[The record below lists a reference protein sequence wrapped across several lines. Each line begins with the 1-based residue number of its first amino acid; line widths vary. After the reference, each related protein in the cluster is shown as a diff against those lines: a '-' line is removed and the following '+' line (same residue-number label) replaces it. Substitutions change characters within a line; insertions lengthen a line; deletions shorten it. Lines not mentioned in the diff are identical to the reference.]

1 MVHIGWNKL
10 VNINATPKARQGMGT
25 TGPWLSPLVG
35 QLPPMEHPGLNPRGP
50 LGVAQLPSGAFP
62 PRIDP
67 NLVRAPWRPETGK
80 QARDFASDACVGGL
94 RNPNHPV
101 ASHRM

>member
-10 VNINATPKARQGMGT
+10 VNINAAQKARQGEGT
-25 TGPWLSPLVG
+25 PGPWLSPLVG

-62 PRIDP
+62 PRKYP
-67 NLVRAPWRPETGK
+67 NLVWAPRRPETGK
-80 QARDFASDACVGGL
+80 QARDALAYACVGGL
-94 RNPNHPV
+94 RNPNLPV
-101 ASHRM
+101 VNRSV